1 MPNLDV
7 AFGLRPY
14 KKNGQGA
21 NTQGQTAYK
30 IQTASAAGTSSV
42 LYHGAPVIP
51 LATGLIG
58 PVGAANGGTVPLLGV
73 FAGCEY
79 IDLTGKPRWS
89 QSWPG
94 TAAVK
99 ANTEA
104 VAYVWDDPSQL
115 FVINADAAI
124 ADDAVFANANFATAT
139 SGNAVTGISTAEL
152 AVSTVATTAA
162 LNMRIVGFDDNPD
175 GNDASAAGR
184 RVVVRL
190 NVHHNAPNSTTGI

>member
-14 KKNGQGA
+14 KMNGQGA

-30 IQTASAAGTSSV
+30 IQSTGVAGSSSAI
-42 LYHGAPVIP
+42 YHGQPVIP

-58 PVGAANGGTVPLLGV
+58 PAAAATGGTVPLLGV

-79 IDLTGKPRWS
+79 VDLTGKPRWS
-89 QSWPG
+89 QFYPG
-94 TAAVK
+94 TASVK
-99 ANTEA
+99 SGTE
-104 VAYVWDDPSQL
+104 VIGYVWDNPAQL

-124 ADDAVFANANFATAT
+124 ADDAVFANANLAT
-139 SGNAVTGISTAEL
+139 SLTGNASTGISLGEL
-152 AVSTVATTAA
+152 AVSTVATTAT
-162 LNMRIVGFDDNPD
+162 LNLRIVGFDDNPD
-175 GNDASAAGR
+175 GNDPTAAGR

-190 NVHHNAPNSTTGI
+190 NVHHNASATGI